1 MPRSRGLGSR
11 EEVLGSERRGRNPKG
26 SNVVMVTVGV
36 PFASGAYVGR
46 REKPPFTTSSV
57 SKRRCQGGDIV
68 PSDMYS
74 VVDPVIRS

>member
-1 MPRSRGLGSR
+1 M
-11 EEVLGSERRGRNPKG
+11 
-26 SNVVMVTVGV
+26 VMVTVGV

-68 PSDMYS
+68 PSDMCS